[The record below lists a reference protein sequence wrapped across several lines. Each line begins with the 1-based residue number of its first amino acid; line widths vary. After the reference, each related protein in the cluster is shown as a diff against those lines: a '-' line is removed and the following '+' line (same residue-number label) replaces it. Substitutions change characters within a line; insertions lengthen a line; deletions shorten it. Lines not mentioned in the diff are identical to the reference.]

1 MFPALHSRKVIKF
14 SYVGINEYEGKW
26 MLTPGWNKRL
36 DELLP
41 LELDLDW
48 DWNEYLL

>member
-26 MLTPGWNKRL
+26 ILTPGWSKRL

-41 LELDLDW
+41 LELELDW
-48 DWNEYLL
+48 DWNEYLR